1 MNIKERIIKKL
12 ERDIEPSIGHINLEE
27 LSEEERNKYFIQF
40 GEGDDNLTNFL
51 KTAYKHG
58 APSIFCCSGHGVQS
72 AYVVLKVTDENI
84 ELLRKVGKVLSKNDV
99 VTNFENHYITGM
111 NVEYRTMK
119 NPSTEWLDIAA
130 QIMESPELFDDSNPK
145 IYYHEEIMQSRKP
158 FAFDLKKKLLFYLR
172 GKNKKELP
180 AGKESEKSKEEKLS
194 WELDEEEKNQ
204 VNNRAIQL
212 SNQQQNQSITDK
224 DIEDR

>member
-1 MNIKERIIKKL
+1 MANRNDEF
-12 ERDIEPSIGHINLEE
+12 
-27 LSEEERNKYFIQF
+27 LS
-40 GEGDDNLTNFL
+40 
-51 KTAYKHG
+51 
-58 APSIFCCSGHGVQS
+58 
-72 AYVVLKVTDENI
+72 
-84 ELLRKVGKVLSKNDV
+84 
-99 VTNFENHYITGM
+99 M
-111 NVEYRTMK
+111 
-119 NPSTEWLDIAA
+119 
-130 QIMESPELFDDSNPK
+130 SNPAPQ
-145 IYYHEEIMQSRKP
+145 EEVKESNEVLIINN
-158 FAFDLKKKLLFYLR
+158 LFKSYGR